1 MGIYDRDYY
10 RESSS
15 RWSNW
20 GDRPVTVGLV
30 VTNCVI
36 FLLQLLTPIY
46 DEHGRRVSDLL
57 SEWGAFHLPS
67 ILQGQVWRVV
77 TAHFL
82 HDSGGLWHLA
92 LNMFVLFWVGTEL
105 EGIYGSKEFLSFY
118 MVSALLVS
126 FGMIVLGLTGLQPRE
141 IRGYGASGAVNA
153 AFVLFAC
160 HYPYRTIMIFFII
173 PAPAW
178 LVAVGLLMID
188 FFGYFGVGD
197 AGVGYAAHLLGAA
210 FGFIYYRYSLRVST
224 WLPAFGRR
232 APTRRGPSPRIFTDP
247 PDDESDELPVSA
259 PTPPAPRAAASPAS
273 SRNVDEQLEAKLDLV
288 LEKVSRY
295 GRDSL
300 TPEEK
305 DLLLRASEIYKR
317 RRR

>member
-10 RESSS
+10 REPSG

-30 VTNCVI
+30 VINCVV
-36 FLLQLLTPIY
+36 FLLQLLTPVYNEVGI
-46 DEHGRRVSDLL
+46 RVGDLL
-57 SEWGAFHLPS
+57 TDWGAFHLPS

-82 HDSGGLWHLA
+82 HDSGTLWHIA
-92 LNMFVLFWVGTEL
+92 LNMFVLFWVGSEL
-105 EGIYGSKEFLSFY
+105 ESIYGSREFLGFY
-118 MVSALLVS
+118 LASALLVS
-126 FGMIVLGLTGLQPRE
+126 LGMIVLGLTDLQPRE

-160 HYPYRTIMIFFII
+160 HYPHRTILLFFII

-188 FFGYFGVGD
+188 FFGYFGIGRS
-197 AGVGYAAHLLGAA
+197 GIGYAAHLLGAA
-210 FGFIYYRYSLRVST
+210 FGFVYYRYGLRVT
-224 WLPAFGRR
+224 AWLPSFGRR
-232 APTRRGPSPRIFTDP
+232 GAPRRGSPRLYTDP
-247 PDDESDELPVSA
+247 SDDESDELPVST
-259 PTPPAPRAAASPAS
+259 PTPPLPRASSTAAP
-273 SRNVDEQLEAKLDLV
+273 SRGVDEQLEAKLDLV